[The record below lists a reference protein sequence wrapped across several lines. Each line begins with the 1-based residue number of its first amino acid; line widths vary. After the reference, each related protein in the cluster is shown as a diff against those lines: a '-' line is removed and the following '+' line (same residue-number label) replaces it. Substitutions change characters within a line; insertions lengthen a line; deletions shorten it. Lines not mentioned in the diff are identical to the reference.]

1 MAGTKPK
8 LNTFR
13 VDGQTYCGP
22 LGASAGFFL
31 KTGSRNAGAFG
42 TASGRPDTNGG
53 MFSLIY
59 RPWLN
64 TSFRAQYTVY
74 GRFDGRVRDYDGNR
88 DAWNNDA
95 LSLLAWV
102 TY

>member
-1 MAGTKPK
+1 MDPH
-8 LNTFR
+8 LR
-13 VDGQTYCGP
+13 V
-22 LGASAGFFL
+22 
-31 KTGSRNAGAFG
+31 
-42 TASGRPDTNGG
+42 SGRARYGQSARLGRGRDTNGG

-74 GRFDGRVRDYDGNR
+74 GRFDGRVRDYDGTR